1 MRIEDERDEI
11 LNLAFLENLLPSI
24 YLGNYHVQRR
34 QRKTLAAAR
43 GGGAVKE
50 RRRAR
55 RKTGPRMEMRIE
67 DERFNVTGV
76 VLEISELSNCLE
88 SLCGGEKKGKERAAE
103 S

>member
-1 MRIEDERDEI
+1 
-11 LNLAFLENLLPSI
+11 
-24 YLGNYHVQRR
+24 
-34 QRKTLAAAR
+34 
-43 GGGAVKE
+43 
-50 RRRAR
+50 
-55 RKTGPRMEMRIE
+55 MEMRIE